1 MDFLTQL
8 LLVAALV
15 LLFQLL
21 KRSEQLSTQ
30 LRELRGQ
37 LEKQTEVLQA
47 PPSPRY

>member
-30 LRELRGQ
+30 LRELSGQ
-37 LEKQTEVLQA
+37 LKKQAEVLQA

>member
-21 KRSEQLSTQ
+21 KRSEQLSSE
-30 LRELRGQ
+30 LRELKSQ
-37 LEKQTEVLQA
+37 LKKQAETLQA